1 MIISR
6 KLALSLGL
14 AAVAAILAQQAF
26 NSFSCYHH
34 SLLDYL
40 GAVGIFLLIPLLPAL
55 VSLLTANPLRAVGAC
70 LLLSPWLWFAYYTDC
85 VAPYAGG
92 GASLIYVA
100 VLLWGTPCALLGALM
115 TGPILRLAG
124 VKVAPAGGRDDER

>member
-85 VAPYAGG
+85 VIIGI
-92 GASLIYVA
+92 GAFVIPIREKSQFVDA
-100 VLLWGTPCALLGALM
+100 TKTKLLREIAEAM
-115 TGPILRLAG
+115 TSSA
-124 VKVAPAGGRDDER
+124 